1 MRDAALYFGGLFALM
16 SALFV
21 TATLLAALVRSK
33 GSATWITRTLR
44 SHPGIRGNLI
54 AASIGLV
61 TPFCSCT
68 TVPIFAGLLASDVNL
83 GVAVSFLIASP
94 TMNIAAF
101 VLLLSLFGT
110 RAALFYLSS
119 CMAAAVLVGLVFG
132 RLRLRDH
139 VNPAFAALMDG
150 CQVSG
155 KEALRV
161 ASRTLLH
168 FLPILGLS
176 AALGA
181 AIHNWLPPELVATLS
196 GDSSILAIPV
206 ATILGALVYADVIV
220 ILPIGYALLEKGLN
234 QGIVFAFMISAAG
247 ISLPSVLLLARI
259 LSRRLLLLLVGLL
272 LAFYMALGLLYFHLP

>member
-1 MRDAALYFGGLFALM
+1 MPDAALYFGGLFAVM

-21 TATLLAALVRSK
+21 TATLLAALVRSE
-33 GSATWITRTLR
+33 GSAAWVSRTLR
-44 SHPGIRGNLI
+44 GHPGLRGNLI
-54 AASIGLV
+54 ATAIGLV

-110 RAALFYLSS
+110 KAALFYLGS
-119 CMAAAVLVGLVFG
+119 CAAAAVLLGLVFG

-139 VNPAFAALMDG
+139 VNPAFAALIDG
-150 CQVSG
+150 CQVTW
-155 KEALRV
+155 KEALRIS
-161 ASRTLLH
+161 AKTFTH
-168 FLPILGLS
+168 FLPVLALS
-176 AALGA
+176 AAAGA
-181 AIHNWLPPELVATLS
+181 AIHNWLPPQFVAALS
-196 GDSSILAIPV
+196 GDNSILAVPV
-206 ATILGALVYADVIV
+206 ATALGALVYADVIV

-247 ISLPSVLLLARI
+247 ISLPSVLLLAKI

-272 LAFYMALGLLYFHLP
+272 LAFYMGLGMLYFHLP